1 MYLESCLT
9 NLANDSRIDL
19 TLMVT
24 NCGGERSFSKL
35 QMVECTDAHHWAKE
49 ADQPDSKEYRLDL
62 QRERLCE
69 INTTSIY
76 KQIRYDKI

>member
-1 MYLESCLT
+1 
-9 NLANDSRIDL
+9 
-19 TLMVT
+19 
-24 NCGGERSFSKL
+24 
-35 QMVECTDAHHWAKE
+35 MVECTDAHHWAKE